1 MKISYFGDQR
11 SHTYAAAL
19 DYLREAGISGAQD
32 SGYDTVY
39 ETLQAVVNGKCDI
52 AIVPMENSLEGT
64 VTATADALSELEL
77 YIVGEVVLPIRQNL
91 IVKKGVTLA
100 DIQTVYSHPQA
111 LAQCRNTLRALLPKA
126 KTEAVA
132 YTSAALAKLNEH
144 SAAIARAPEK
154 GQTVLRENIADDLGN
169 CTRFVAVAKNGQ
181 MERGNKVSIFFAT
194 PNVPGALWRVL
205 NVLKAKG
212 LNMTKIESRPSKMQ
226 MGKYVFYVD
235 FTYYDSD
242 EALKELLESLRT
254 CTAKLRFLGRYGEK
268 QVKPREKV
276 SRAERRQQDREKA
289 MKKEQQAW
297 D

>member
-144 SAAIARAPEK
+144 SAEIARAPEK
-154 GQTVLRENIADDLGN
+154 SQTFLRENI
-169 CTRFVAVAKNGQ
+169 
-181 MERGNKVSIFFAT
+181 
-194 PNVPGALWRVL
+194 P
-205 NVLKAKG
+205 
-212 LNMTKIESRPSKMQ
+212 
-226 MGKYVFYVD
+226 
-235 FTYYDSD
+235 
-242 EALKELLESLRT
+242 
-254 CTAKLRFLGRYGEK
+254 
-268 QVKPREKV
+268 
-276 SRAERRQQDREKA
+276 
-289 MKKEQQAW
+289 
-297 D
+297 